1 MRPKGDFKMRKIGAA
16 LVATSLLASSAFA
29 APASGPLAPGKPAG
43 TNEAALQMGGVML
56 FVGLAAAAGII
67 ALVASTTQGSSSSTS
82 TGS

>member
-1 MRPKGDFKMRKIGAA
+1 MRKIGAA
-16 LVATSLLASSAFA
+16 LVATSLLVSGAYA
-29 APASGPLAPGKPAG
+29 ATPVSGPLAPGKPAG

-56 FVGLAAAAGII
+56 FVGLAAVAGVI